1 MQTEAPKTSGA
12 SQQKLPPRRE
22 ERPLLVY
29 VSVCLLGAVLTGPAA
44 GIGLVLVAYGAAVL
58 GTRGRALLAYLAVI
72 AGGLLCWFWG
82 ADYLLM
88 ALDAGVVGVFMA
100 THAFQGRHDQLRFFI
115 GSLVLTA
122 VALCTDMLF
131 AYLAG
136 TTLEGQIAAM
146 VNLTI
151 QQMTGAG
158 TIPAEAVTVLQEML
172 PAYLNIWPS
181 FYVVQGLFYGV
192 VIYVAAYYAFVRH
205 SRDLRIR
212 PLAEVDL
219 PVHVLWVFL
228 VALLCLAASYVPAF
242 GYSNFFSVVGYNL
255 MVCSIAVLTIQ
266 GFAVI
271 GYGMHKAG
279 WHWAV
284 RIIVYLLCVQM
295 ELMFLAPSLVGLV
308 DIWANFRKL
317 PRDSG
322 SGESGPEASA

>member
-1 MQTEAPKTSGA
+1 MQTEAPKTPGV
-12 SQQKLPPRRE
+12 SQQKLPSTRE
-22 ERPLLVY
+22 DRPLFVY
-29 VSVCLLGAVLTGPAA
+29 VSVCLLGAALTGPAA
-44 GIGLVLVAYGAAVL
+44 AIGLILVAYGAAVL
-58 GTRGRALLAYLAVI
+58 GARGHVLPAYLAVVV
-72 AGGLLCWFWG
+72 GGLLCWFWG
-82 ADYLLM
+82 VDYLLM
-88 ALDAGVVGVFMA
+88 ALGAGAVGVFMA
-100 THAFQGRHDQLRFFI
+100 THAFRGEHDQLRFFI
-115 GSLVLTA
+115 GSIVLTA
-122 VALCTDMLF
+122 VALGTDMLF

-192 VIYVAAYYAFVRH
+192 VIYIAAYYALVRH
-205 SRDLRIR
+205 DGDLKLR
-212 PLAEVDL
+212 PLVEADL
-219 PVHVLWVFL
+219 PVHVLWVL
-228 VALLCLAASYVPAF
+228 LAALLCLAASYVPVI
-242 GYSNFFSVVGYNL
+242 GHSNFFSVIGYNL
-255 MVCSIAVLTIQ
+255 MVCSVAVFAIQ

-271 GYGMHKAG
+271 GYGMRKAG

-284 RIIVYLLCVQM
+284 RLIAYLVLIQL

-308 DIWANFRKL
+308 DVWANFRKL

-322 SGESGPEASA
+322 SGGSESEPTA